1 MGDYLKSR
9 KLVMWTILVALA
21 VLVAVVVISG
31 QQLPMRY
38 ALYAAGIGAALDVL
52 GLLVSAL
59 AHSRRVDKL
68 QERLEDQDLEHPE
81 DALWDAGDQT
91 TEAYYQAFKR
101 LGVERRRLLSEHS
114 RQRSSERKYL
124 SQWTRRVRSSISA
137 IRLTLRNTG
146 GQAPEA
152 LMEDL
157 QSLEH
162 YVDMVSFH
170 SRMNA
175 RDGDFFIK
183 ETDPDP
189 IVRRVAERFA
199 AQAGRRK
206 LKLKIT
212 PSPGK
217 VYTDEKCL
225 QFMLEQLIS
234 NALKFTNIGEITL
247 YFEKPGL
254 LCVRDTGTGMKPEV
268 IEMILEDPNA
278 PKTKKPAGRIG
289 GIGLIT
295 CQRLAEQLGQTLS
308 IVSTPG
314 SGTIVK
320 IAMEPVVPPEETQQF
335 EPEEDVRVSRR
346 RKKRRWGRKAAPEPV
361 EKPKETKS
369 EAETMAALAA
379 AMVEVTPPEE
389 TPKATVQ
396 IPRITDEM
404 LKEEAKAE
412 ATPAPEGPKDP
423 EEAIEGLRETR
434 EAWEEAAEAVTAE
447 KVEPGT
453 PEGEP
458 GDEGP
463 EDPHDPEAITGGKT
477 PEGVEIN
484 EPVIPYSEEFVVR
497 EGDNLVE
504 PDQAQDFLDAE
515 EREEALRELKS
526 EIIRELGLEVDEDDI
541 DDLTGPSLAKAR
553 DKE

>member
-1 MGDYLKSR
+1 MKSR

-170 SRMNA
+170 SRMNS

-183 ETDPDP
+183 EIDPDP

-254 LCVRDTGTGMKPEV
+254 LCVRDTGTGMKPEE
-268 IEMILEDPNA
+268 IEMIFEDPAA
-278 PKTKKPAGRIG
+278 PKTKKPTGRIG
-289 GIGLIT
+289 GIGLVT
-295 CQRLAEQLGQTLS
+295 CRRLAEQLGQTLS

-320 IAMEPVVPPEETQQF
+320 IAMEPVVPPEETAKF

-346 RKKRRWGRKAAPEPV
+346 KKKRRWGRKAAPEP
-361 EKPKETKS
+361 EKKPKETKT

-379 AMVEVTPPEE
+379 AMVEVTAPEE
-389 TPKATVQ
+389 TPKDTLQV
-396 IPRITDEM
+396 PKITDEM
-404 LKEEAKAE
+404 LEMAKQEA
-412 ATPAPEGPKDP
+412 APEPVDP
-423 EEAIEGLRETR
+423 EEAIEGLQETR

-447 KVEPGT
+447 KAEPET
-453 PEGEP
+453 PEEVP
-458 GDEGP
+458 DDEAP
-463 EDPHDPEAITGGKT
+463 EDPHDPDAITGGT
-477 PEGVEIN
+477 PPEGVEIN

-526 EIIRELGLEVDEDDI
+526 EIIRELGLEVDEDDF